1 MAAEDAKDT
10 DRILLVGMMGAGK
23 TSVGTALAARLGR
36 PFLDNDALVRALTGR
51 EPPEIDASDGEDAL
65 HRAEA
70 DALRAAVARPGTSI
84 IAVAGAIVDDPPER
98 ARLARSGFVVWLRA
112 RPETLRARIGTGAG
126 RRHEATDL
134 EWLAARSD
142 EREPAYRA
150 VADLIVDVDER
161 TVDEVVDRVE
171 AALGGGSSAG

>member
-1 MAAEDAKDT
+1 MAAGDTKDA

-36 PFLDNDALVRALTGR
+36 PFLDNDELVRTQTGR
-51 EPPEIDASDGEDAL
+51 EPPEIDATDGEDAL

-70 DALRAAVARPGTSI
+70 DALRAAVARPGPAVI
-84 IAVAGAIVDDPPER
+84 GVAGAIVDDPRER

-112 RPETLRARIGTGAG
+112 RPETLRARIGSGAG

-134 EWLAARSD
+134 DWLAARSR

-161 TVDEVVDRVE
+161 AVDEVVDRIQ
-171 AALGGGSSAG
+171 AALDGGSSAR